1 MTQVREIVSVN
12 VGQAGCQLGHVV
24 WQQYNA
30 EHAVEPNKEW
40 KPEHQLKKAAELLKN
55 DPPEPKADEEDDKG
69 EQSNDLVAKA
79 RTFYD
84 LTNSN
89 LMIPRNLFI
98 DLEASCIQQI
108 KKSSMGKQFYD
119 EYYLHGKED
128 AANNFARGHYTV
140 GKELMD
146 VVNEKVKNIVEACDN
161 LQGFLMCHAVG
172 GGTGSGL
179 GMLILERLAVDY
191 RKKSKIGFEIYPA
204 PSISTCIVEPYN
216 GLLSTHWLLDHTEV
230 SLVLDNEAL
239 YKICDKKLKL
249 NKIQY
254 RHLNKLCAKSISCM
268 TSALRFE
275 GDLNVDMNEFQTN
288 LVPFPRL
295 HFMTSSYAPLTEQK
309 KTDGSSSVWDLL
321 QEAFNPDSF
330 NVMYSDFDVTEDKY
344 MAISMNFR
352 GSVNSKEANT
362 NIQKLKKMN
371 KVYFVE
377 WMPTGF
383 KVGLNEIPCVNLNED
398 VLKYASRTCAMIGN
412 NVAVNRVFQERLS
425 KKYDMMYSQ
434 RAYVHWYVGE
444 GMEEGEFSEAR
455 EDLGFL
461 EKDYLDVIT
470 EQASDDNDEGGED
483 EF

>member
-1 MTQVREIVSVN
+1 MTKDTTREIVSVA
-12 VGQAGCQLGHVV
+12 VGQAGCQLMHNV
-24 WQQYNA
+24 WEQYNG
-30 EHAVEPNKEW
+30 EHKVTAGEPWEATV
-40 KPEHQLKKAAELLKN
+40 PEDDKSTDAAGEILKKAKTFYS
-55 DPPEPKADEEDDKG
+55 
-69 EQSNDLVAKA
+69 QSN
-79 RTFYD
+79 
-84 LTNSN
+84 SGS
-89 LMIPRNLFI
+89 MIPRNIFV
-98 DLEASCIQQI
+98 DLEPSVIQQI
-108 KKSSMGKQFYD
+108 KKGKLKKQFTD
-119 EYYLHGKED
+119 EFYIEGKED

-140 GKELMD
+140 GKEQME
-146 VVNEKVKNIVEACDN
+146 VVTDRVNKIVEACEN
-161 LQGFLMCHAVG
+161 LQGFLICHAVG

-239 YKICDKKLKL
+239 YRICSKNLKIDR
-249 NKIQY
+249 IQY
-254 RHLNKLCAKSISCM
+254 NHLNRLCAKSISCM
-268 TSALRFE
+268 TAALRFK

-295 HFMTSSYAPLTEQK
+295 HFMTSSYAPLAAASK
-309 KTDGSSSVWDLL
+309 KDTSTQIWTII
-321 QEAFNPDSF
+321 QEALKPEHFNIKYD
-330 NVMYSDFDVTEDKY
+330 DFDVNEDKY
-344 MAISMNFR
+344 MAISVNFR
-352 GSVNSKEANT
+352 GKVTSKEANE
-362 NIQKLKKMN
+362 NIQKAKKHN
-371 KVYFVE
+371 KVAFVE

-383 KVGLNEIPCVNLNED
+383 KVGLNQTPAVSLEND
-398 VLKYASRTCAMIGN
+398 VLQDTQATCAMIGN
-412 NVAVNRVFQERLS
+412 NVAISRVFTERLS

-461 EKDYLDVIT
+461 EKDFLDVVT
-470 EQASDDNDEGGED
+470 EQASDEGDEEENE

>member
-1 MTQVREIVSVN
+1 MGGIKQNGER
-12 VGQAGCQLGHVV
+12 
-24 WQQYNA
+24 
-30 EHAVEPNKEW
+30 KED
-40 KPEHQLKKAAELLKN
+40 AN
-55 DPPEPKADEEDDKG
+55 TDD
-69 EQSNDLVAKA
+69 LYFY
-79 RTFYD
+79 TFYEE
-84 LTNSN
+84 TAAGQYV
-89 LMIPRNLFI
+89 PRNLSV
-98 DLEASCIQQI
+98 DLEPTVIDDV
-108 KKSSMGKQFYD
+108 KSGSMKELFHP
-119 EYYLHGKED
+119 EFLISGKED

-140 GKELMD
+140 GKEQMD
-146 VVNEKVKNIVEACDN
+146 VINDRIRHMIDN
-161 LQGFLMCHAVG
+161 SENPQGFLVSHAVG

-239 YKICDKKLKL
+239 YQICEKELKL
-249 NKIQY
+249 GKVQY
-254 RHLNKLCAKSISCM
+254 EHLNKLCAKSISCM
-268 TSALRFE
+268 TAALRFD

-295 HFMTSSYAPLTEQK
+295 HFMTSSYAPLAAMNK
-309 KTDGSSSVWDLL
+309 KDANASVWDMI
-321 QEAFNPDSF
+321 QEVFKPSHF
-330 NVMYSDFDVTEDKY
+330 NVKYTDFDINEDKY

-352 GSVNSKEANT
+352 GKVTSKEANE
-362 NIQKLKKMN
+362 NIQKVKKNN
-371 KVYFVE
+371 KVVFVE

-383 KVGLNEIPCVNLNED
+383 KVGLNSIPCKSLKDD
-398 VLKYASRTCAMIGN
+398 VLQQTNRTCSMIGN
-412 NVAVNRVFQERLS
+412 NVAVNRVFVDRLS

-461 EKDYLDVIT
+461 EKDYLDVVT
-470 EQASDDNDEGGED
+470 EQASDEGDEE